1 VGITAESDAAY
12 FVNDMS
18 SLVTFRSV
26 NNQGQVGL
34 SEVYRTLVQM
44 KHIDRVKNVSKN
56 YRIQFSSP

>member
-1 VGITAESDAAY
+1 MISLGSESDAAY

-44 KHIDRVKNVSKN
+44 KHSDSLWSQLPRSTW
-56 YRIQFSSP
+56 